1 MCEHVNWDVRIDLD
15 YFCTLLCE
23 TKVIPLT
30 MEVPD
35 LIKIGEILKKMLV
48 GCCLKKRLN
57 RKWPQ
62 DLGVLQ
68 FIGQLLKSRAK
79 HELT

>member
-1 MCEHVNWDVRIDLD
+1 MNWDVRIDLD
-15 YFCTLLCE
+15 YFCTLLSG
-23 TKVIPLT
+23 TKVLPLT

-48 GCCLKKRLN
+48 GCCVNKRLN

-62 DLGVLQ
+62 VLVVLQ
-68 FIGQLLKSRAK
+68 FIGRLLKSRAK

>member
-15 YFCTLLCE
+15 YFCTLLSE
-23 TKVIPLT
+23 TKVLALT

-48 GCCLKKRLN
+48 GCSLKKGSIEN
-57 RKWPQ
+57 
-62 DLGVLQ
+62 G
-68 FIGQLLKSRAK
+68 LKTSVSCSS
-79 HELT
+79 